1 MSMLR
6 RPRRFRP
13 LLALVGVLAVAG
25 CSTTSSQRPPL
36 SILRD
41 TSESA
46 ARRLQ
51 AVSDLRAG
59 QGAAERIG
67 VDAVAPRDVYKE
79 IAWTTGQPAALRAA
93 VVDALLNDKDEAVVS
108 DAREMAKMMLPKEGA
123 REVVVTICRNAGTK
137 GWSDFTPSIVRAYS
151 RTLPGVEESDRVE
164 RRALQDLNPGRSVE
178 EVVFGVFLD
187 PPKLPPTEAIDW
199 TMRHRADA
207 WNVLARIDP
216 DGTARASMMDRAAG
230 VRGDAVLDAVRAAR
244 ADLRAVP
251 VTGDEL
257 TWLASLRSPRRKEDA
272 GWWKETAAA
281 VAKTPSEAGDLRLRH
296 LEAIRWTAAVAPE
309 RLSMSRDQLA
319 LMVQQR
325 LHDRVLHQRSVSEG
339 KRVDGPVKSERF
351 ERRLA
356 ELSWADLI
364 AIIAIDEAIRQP
376 HVVRALFAQARADR
390 ADTSTE
396 YGGLVAFRRTD
407 GASTD
412 GQADRAVVMLYMPRS
427 SQRRGDTQ
435 FVASDEMLAASDHA
449 IAHYHFHVQKE
460 RNAEYAGPSD
470 GDFDY
475 ATRHGRGC
483 LVFTSV
489 GEGVLAVDYYHPGDL
504 CIDLGTLSREP

>member
-1 MSMLR
+1 MSTHR
-6 RPRRFRP
+6 RPRPFRL
-13 LLALVGVLAVAG
+13 LLALVGFLAAAG
-25 CSTTSSQRPPL
+25 CSTTTSQRPPL

-51 AVSDLRAG
+51 AVSDLRAS
-59 QGAAERIG
+59 QGAAERVG

-79 IAWTTGQPAALRAA
+79 IAWTSGQPAALRAA
-93 VVDALLNDKDEAVVS
+93 VVDALLNDRDQAVVN
-108 DAREMAKMMLPKEGA
+108 DAREMAKMMLPKEGT

-137 GWSDFTPSIVRAYS
+137 GWADFTPAIVRAYA
-151 RTLPGVEESDRVE
+151 RTLPGVEEADRVE
-164 RRALQDLNPGRSVE
+164 RLALLDLNPGRSVE
-178 EVVFGVFLD
+178 EIVFGVFLD

-216 DGTARASMMDRAAG
+216 AGKARASMMDRAAD
-230 VRGDAVLDAVRAAR
+230 VRGDPVLDAVRAAR
-244 ADLRAVP
+244 SELRAIP

-272 GWWKETAAA
+272 AWWKETAAA
-281 VAKTPSEAGDLRLRH
+281 VARVPSDAGDLRLRH
-296 LEAIRWTAAVAPE
+296 LEAIRWTAAAAPE
-309 RLSMSRDQLA
+309 RLSMSRDQLVA
-319 LMVQQR
+319 LVQQR
-325 LHDRVLHQRSVSEG
+325 LEGRLFHQRTVSEG

-351 ERRLA
+351 DRRA
-356 ELSWADLI
+356 GELSWADLVGLL
-364 AIIAIDEAIRQP
+364 AIDEAIREP
-376 HVVRALFAQARADR
+376 HVSRALFAQARADR
-390 ADTSTE
+390 ADASTE
-396 YGGLVAFRRTD
+396 YGGLLAFRRAD
-407 GASTD
+407 PASSP
-412 GQADRAVVMLYMPRS
+412 ASAERAVVMLYMPRS

-435 FVASDEMLAASDHA
+435 FVASDEMIAASDHA

-504 CIDLGTLSREP
+504 CIDLGTLSRQP